1 MTDWLWVGFYLV
13 ALLGAAGFAYGFV
26 WVLERA
32 FTEITR

>member
-1 MTDWLWVGFYLV
+1 MDPWLAFAGL

-26 WVLERA
+26 WILERA

>member
-1 MTDWLWVGFYLV
+1 MIDFLWVLFYLV
-13 ALLGAAGFAYGFV
+13 AVLGAAGFAYGFV